1 MPPRNALPGARPR
14 IIPRLA
20 RAVLNRENLWAL
32 ALAVLILVTLTCAT
46 TGIQPEFVYRG
57 F

>member
-1 MPPRNALPGARPR
+1 MPPHDVPPQGRPP
-14 IIPRLA
+14 IIPRL
-20 RAVLNRENLWAL
+20 LGSLRENLWAL
-32 ALAVLILVTLTCAT
+32 AIAVLILVTLTCAT